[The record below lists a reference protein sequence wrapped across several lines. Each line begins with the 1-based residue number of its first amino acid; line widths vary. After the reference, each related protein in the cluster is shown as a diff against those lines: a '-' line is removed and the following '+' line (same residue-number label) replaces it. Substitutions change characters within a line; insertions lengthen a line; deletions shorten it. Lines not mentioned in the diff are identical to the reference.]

1 LAKTLK
7 ELVFS
12 EIRDLIH
19 GPVIVFKPD
28 DMASK
33 VLGALEETGRY
44 EAVVASDERVGLV
57 TIRDLLGV
65 SQPAQTKVDG
75 IWRVTG
81 ALSLSDRILDLAD
94 AMVRNNVRAMPVVEN
109 RKVVGI
115 ISQVDV
121 MDALC
126 DVPELSGISA
136 KELMRMPVVSLDVN
150 ERIAFA
156 RRLMLEKGFSHIPV
170 VEYNRLVGMVTA
182 GSIVHTFITPI
193 SKTTMGDRVGEKVS
207 RFPGPVSGIMD
218 LHPFT
223 VEPDAS
229 ALDVACGMRD
239 QRKSAC
245 IVTDPRRAILGII
258 TPRELMA
265 PLLRFRPEK
274 ELPVYI
280 VGLEDEDFFERAV
293 AEEKV
298 RRVVRRSMKMHPNIQ
313 EISIRVKRSQTQGK
327 QTRYEVTARVL
338 SPDEQI
344 LAEAD
349 GWDILAVF
357 DGLCDTL
364 DKALRKSKHEPER
377 RQRRR
382 RFRR

>member
-1 LAKTLK
+1 
-7 ELVFS
+7 
-12 EIRDLIH
+12 
-19 GPVIVFKPD
+19 
-28 DMASK
+28 M
-33 VLGALEETGRY
+33 
-44 EAVVASDERVGLV
+44 
-57 TIRDLLGV
+57 
-65 SQPAQTKVDG
+65 
-75 IWRVTG
+75 
-81 ALSLSDRILDLAD
+81 
-94 AMVRNNVRAMPVVEN
+94 
-109 RKVVGI
+109 
-115 ISQVDV
+115 
-121 MDALC
+121 
-126 DVPELSGISA
+126 
-136 KELMRMPVVSLDVN
+136 
-150 ERIAFA
+150 
-156 RRLMLEKGFSHIPV
+156 
-170 VEYNRLVGMVTA
+170 
-182 GSIVHTFITPI
+182 
-193 SKTTMGDRVGEKVS
+193 
-207 RFPGPVSGIMD
+207 
-218 LHPFT
+218 
-223 VEPDAS
+223 EPDAS